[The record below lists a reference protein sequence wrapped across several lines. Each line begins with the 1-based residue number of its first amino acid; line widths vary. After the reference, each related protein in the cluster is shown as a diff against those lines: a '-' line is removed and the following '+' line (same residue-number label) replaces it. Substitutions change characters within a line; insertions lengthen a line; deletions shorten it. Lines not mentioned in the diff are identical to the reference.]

1 MRLVNKQVVLAA
13 ALSLIVTS
21 SSAQEK
27 ATVVTI
33 KVVDKRKSPVASSL
47 FLNPGMLPVGKT
59 SSSGEYQLKHKC
71 ELGQTFKAQPEDQG
85 LFYDSEERVCAKF
98 VELEVFPRPV
108 SAFRKEEME
117 LFTPGEWQGVSMGKN
132 VYAGVFG
139 GVADKVEQL
148 PGGRNG
154 KCRVTF
160 DKKYAIGVYS
170 PAAGTWKKL
179 DQVGSAFPSA
189 SEDSVY
195 VFPSSCADA
204 QPQILELKMRAQIE
218 VKDATKSL
226 STSSNVATDVK
237 KAIRDLKF

>member
-1 MRLVNKQVVLAA
+1 MRLVSKQLALAA

-47 FLNPGMLPVGKT
+47 FLNPGMLPLGNT
-59 SSSGEYQLKHKC
+59 SSSGEYQFKHKC
-71 ELGQTFKAQPEDQG
+71 ELGQTFKAQPEDRG
-85 LFYDSEERVCAKF
+85 LFYDSEDRVCGRL

-108 SAFRKEEME
+108 ATFRKDEVE
-117 LFTPGEWQGVSMGKN
+117 LFTPGEWQGVSMKKSA
-132 VYAGVFG
+132 YAGVFG
-139 GVADKVEQL
+139 GVAEKVEQL

-179 DQVGSAFPSA
+179 NQVGSAFPSA
-189 SEDSVY
+189 PEDSVY

-204 QPQILELKMRAQIE
+204 QPQILELKKRAQIE
-218 VKDATKSL
+218 VKDVTKSL
-226 STSSNVATDVK
+226 STSSNVAADVQ